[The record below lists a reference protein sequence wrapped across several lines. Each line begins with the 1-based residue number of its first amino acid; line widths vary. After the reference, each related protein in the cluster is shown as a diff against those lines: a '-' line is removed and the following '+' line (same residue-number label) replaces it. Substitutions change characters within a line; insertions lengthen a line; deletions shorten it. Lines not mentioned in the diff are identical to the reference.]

1 MGGTSLV
8 SASVDGT
15 GSAETDSQGSV
26 DGDFAIGTGTVFANG
41 DSASSDGSGYA
52 QFGAGAGSIGTES
65 GSSVMGDGMSSGSFQ
80 TTIDA
85 LFNGVRQTG
94 ESTALTSSSAIGE
107 KASADSSA
115 SAEAEAGGTAVG
127 NAGSASAWSENGA
140 SAATAGA
147 AGAQS
152 NLGSTLLLL
161 EHPPQLEDQ

>member
-1 MGGTSLV
+1 M
-8 SASVDGT
+8 
-15 GSAETDSQGSV
+15 
-26 DGDFAIGTGTVFANG
+26 
-41 DSASSDGSGYA
+41 
-52 QFGAGAGSIGTES
+52 GAGAGSIGTES

-107 KASADSSA
+107 KASADS
-115 SAEAEAGGTAVG
+115 TA
-127 NAGSASAWSENGA
+127 SASAWSENGA

-152 NLGSTLLLL
+152 NLGSTSASVGASATIGRSGAAASSSAAAATFRTAFG
-161 EHPPQLEDQ
+161 